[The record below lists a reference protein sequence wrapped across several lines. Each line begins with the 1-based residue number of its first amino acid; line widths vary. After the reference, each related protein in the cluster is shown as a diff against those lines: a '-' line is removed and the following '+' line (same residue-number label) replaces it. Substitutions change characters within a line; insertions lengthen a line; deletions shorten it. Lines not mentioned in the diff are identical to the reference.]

1 MLFYA
6 WYLII
11 VLDFFVFLNYNYF
24 VFISKKGLKKMK
36 KLLAVLLS
44 AVMMFSCIS
53 VMAVAAEGDSYTKSY
68 FVSVAPEC
76 QEKLALTSLSGTNY
90 VIEGGTF
97 QFTVEAINGYVFDQ
111 TTVLKVANTHYEAD
125 VVLGVES
132 EYGYI
137 ISPDADGVYTIE
149 NIEEDIYI
157 YVANLEKASFADL
170 KDFLM
175 NMFYFFLNLMK
186 WFFGLA

>member
-1 MLFYA
+1 
-6 WYLII
+6 
-11 VLDFFVFLNYNYF
+11 
-24 VFISKKGLKKMK
+24 MK
-36 KLLAVLLS
+36 KLISVVLAVLCALS
-44 AVMMFSCIS
+44 CLTLVGF
-53 VMAVAAEGDSYTKSY
+53 AAEDGNFTDSYLVT
-68 FVSVAPEC
+68 VAPAC
-76 QEKLALTSLSGTNY
+76 QEKLAITSVSGTNY

-97 QFTVEAINGYVFDQ
+97 RFTAEAVNGHVFDQ

-137 ISPDADGVYTIE
+137 IEPDKDGVYTIE
-149 NIEEDIYI
+149 NVEEDLYI

-175 NMFYFFLNLMK
+175 NMMNFFLNLMK
-186 WFFGLA
+186 WFFGV